1 MIRRPPRA
9 TRTDTLFPYTTLFR
23 SKCADTLGE
32 GLCAGGFLRLAGHWI
47 RQAAQH
53 LARHHMP
60 EASLFLRP
68 IHQNLLGE
76 GRLSLAPVLGDEI
89 VHLTFPIVGL
99 DPLVDDA
106 DRVAALRQPVVDV
119 VHESNDA

>member
-1 MIRRPPRA
+1 MRIS
-9 TRTDTLFPYTTLFR
+9 DWSSDVCSSDL
-23 SKCADTLGE
+23 TLGE

-53 LARHHMP
+53 LARHHLP

-99 DPLVDDA
+99 DTLVDDDVR
-106 DRVAALRQPVVDV
+106 DRKSVV
-119 VHESNDA
+119 